1 MMASFQRSNSH
12 DKVRRIVAEEGR
24 TARNLIAWSVPLES
38 KDDDGKPKCQTGGKS
53 KRTIQGTHKT
63 TKQNTAVE
71 CKITSTTGE
80 KHFDKSPTKT
90 RHPRKIDLRARY
102 WAFLFDNLRRA
113 VDEIY
118 VTCESDQSVV
128 ECKEVLMM
136 LDYYVRDFK
145 ALIDWIQLQ
154 EKLEKTDAQSRPTS
168 LAWEVKKMS
177 PGRHVIQSPS
187 TDRMNVTST
196 ARRSLNFGSLP
207 GAVTAP
213 CLAPTGVS
221 WADKVKAHHT
231 GSAPPEATPA
241 QSCAP
246 MTVQKT
252 SRKNVHSVY
261 IG

>member
-38 KDDDGKPKCQTGGKS
+38 KDDDGKSKCQTGGKS

-63 TKQNTAVE
+63 TKQNTAVD
-71 CKITSTTGE
+71 CKITPATTGD

-136 LDYYVRDFK
+136 LDNYVRDFK

-154 EKLEKTDAQSRPTS
+154 EKLEKTDAQSR
-168 LAWEVKKMS
+168 
-177 PGRHVIQSPS
+177 
-187 TDRMNVTST
+187 
-196 ARRSLNFGSLP
+196 
-207 GAVTAP
+207 
-213 CLAPTGVS
+213 
-221 WADKVKAHHT
+221 
-231 GSAPPEATPA
+231 
-241 QSCAP
+241 
-246 MTVQKT
+246 
-252 SRKNVHSVY
+252 Y
-261 IG
+261 